1 MEEVTF
7 VLKKLIIVIFLLG
20 LLMAGVAG
28 WSFFQVKSA
37 LDKPVLIEQQ
47 TFITVKSGTSFRG
60 LLTQLSNK
68 KMVTLSPW
76 LRWVGYLEPA
86 LTNIK
91 AGTYAIEPQATLHSV
106 LTMITDG
113 KEYQYAITLVDGER
127 FSEWRQ
133 LLQAD
138 PHLIHTTDNMTQAQ
152 ISTAVGIENDK
163 IEGYFLPN
171 TYHFTAGT
179 SDISILKRAHVAM
192 MKELDLAWQ
201 QRAKDTPL
209 KTPYQALI
217 MASIIEKETAV
228 ARERGL
234 VASVFMNRLRANMP
248 LQTDPTVI
256 YGMGDKYDGNITK
269 KDLRTPTAYNTYTM
283 RGLPPTPIAMPNK
296 ASIMAAVDPDDSDY
310 YYFVADGKGGH
321 KFSTTLVE
329 HNRAVRAYLKILRTQ
344 K

>member
-1 MEEVTF
+1 MEEVIF
-7 VLKKLIIVIFLLG
+7 VLKKLIFVLL
-20 LLMAGVAG
+20 LLIASAAG
-28 WSFFQVKSA
+28 WGYFQVKST

-47 TFITVKSGTSFRG
+47 TFITVKTGTSFRR
-60 LLTQLSNK
+60 LLTQLSDDK
-68 KMVTLSPW
+68 IMALSPW
-76 LRWVGYLEPA
+76 LRWVGYLEPT
-86 LTNIK
+86 LTDIK
-91 AGTYAIEPQATLHSV
+91 AGTYAIKAQATLQSV
-106 LTMITDG
+106 LTMITEG

-127 FSEWRQ
+127 FSEWRE

-138 PHLIHTTDNMTQAQ
+138 PHLKHTSDDMTQTQ
-152 ISTAVGIENDK
+152 ISTAIGIDNDK
-163 IEGYFLPN
+163 VEGYFLPN

-201 QRAKDTPL
+201 QRAKDSPL

-228 ARERGL
+228 ASERGL

-256 YGMGDKYDGNITK
+256 YGMGDKYHGNITK

-283 RGLPPTPIAMPNK
+283 RGLPPTPIAMPSK
-296 ASIMAAVDPDDSDY
+296 AAIMAAVDPDNSDF

-329 HNRAVRAYLKILRTQ
+329 HNRAVRAYLKILRKQ

>member
-1 MEEVTF
+1 MEEVIF
-7 VLKKLIIVIFLLG
+7 VLKKLIFVLL
-20 LLMAGVAG
+20 LLIASAAG
-28 WSFFQVKSA
+28 WGYFQVKST

-47 TFITVKSGTSFRG
+47 TFITVKTGTSFRR
-60 LLTQLSNK
+60 LLTQLSDDK
-68 KMVTLSPW
+68 IMALSPW
-76 LRWVGYLEPA
+76 LRWVGYLEPT
-86 LTNIK
+86 LTDIK
-91 AGTYAIEPQATLHSV
+91 AGTYAIKPQATLQSV
-106 LTMITDG
+106 LTMITEG

-127 FSEWRQ
+127 FSEWRE

-138 PHLIHTTDNMTQAQ
+138 PHLKHTSDGMTQTQ
-152 ISTAVGIENDK
+152 ISTAIGIDNDK
-163 IEGYFLPN
+163 VEGYFLPN
-171 TYHFTAGT
+171 TYHFTADT

-201 QRAKDTPL
+201 QRAKDSPL

-228 ARERGL
+228 ASERGL

-256 YGMGDKYDGNITK
+256 YGMGDKYHGNITK

-283 RGLPPTPIAMPNK
+283 RGLPPTPIAMPSK
-296 ASIMAAVDPDDSDY
+296 AAIMAAVDPDNSDF

-329 HNRAVRAYLKILRTQ
+329 HNRAVRAYLKILRKQ

>member
-7 VLKKLIIVIFLLG
+7 VLKKLIFVLL
-20 LLMAGVAG
+20 LLIASAAG
-28 WSFFQVKSA
+28 WGFFQVKST

-47 TFITVKSGTSFRG
+47 TFITVKTGTSFRR
-60 LLTQLSNK
+60 LLTQLSDDK
-68 KMVTLSPW
+68 IMALSPW
-76 LRWVGYLEPA
+76 LRWVGYLEPT
-86 LTNIK
+86 LTDIK
-91 AGTYAIEPQATLHSV
+91 AGTYAIKPQATLQSV
-106 LTMITDG
+106 LTMITEG

-127 FSEWRQ
+127 FSEWRE

-138 PHLIHTTDNMTQAQ
+138 PHLKHTSDGMTQTQ
-152 ISTAVGIENDK
+152 ISTAIGIDNDK
-163 IEGYFLPN
+163 VEGYFLPN

-201 QRAKDTPL
+201 QRAKDSPL

-228 ARERGL
+228 ASERGL

-256 YGMGDKYDGNITK
+256 YGMGDKYHGNITK

-283 RGLPPTPIAMPNK
+283 RGLPPTPIAMPSK
-296 ASIMAAVDPDDSDY
+296 AAIMAAVDPDNSDF

-329 HNRAVRAYLKILRTQ
+329 HNRAVRAYLKILRKQ

>member
-7 VLKKLIIVIFLLG
+7 VLKKLIFVLL
-20 LLMAGVAG
+20 LLIASAAG
-28 WSFFQVKSA
+28 WGFFQVKST

-47 TFITVKSGTSFRG
+47 TFITVKTGTSFRR
-60 LLTQLSNK
+60 LLTQLSDDK
-68 KMVTLSPW
+68 IMALSPW
-76 LRWVGYLEPA
+76 LRWVGYLEPT
-86 LTNIK
+86 LTDIK
-91 AGTYAIEPQATLHSV
+91 AGTYVIKPQATLQSV
-106 LTMITDG
+106 LTMITEG

-127 FSEWRQ
+127 FSEWRE

-138 PHLIHTTDNMTQAQ
+138 PHLKHTSDGMTQTQ
-152 ISTAVGIENDK
+152 ISTAIGIDNDK
-163 IEGYFLPN
+163 VEGYFLPN

-201 QRAKDTPL
+201 QRAKDSPL

-228 ARERGL
+228 ASERGL

-256 YGMGDKYDGNITK
+256 YGMGDKYHGNITK

-283 RGLPPTPIAMPNK
+283 RGLPPTPIAMPSK
-296 ASIMAAVDPDDSDY
+296 AAIMAAVDPDNSDF

-329 HNRAVRAYLKILRTQ
+329 HNRAVRAYLKILRKQ

>member
-7 VLKKLIIVIFLLG
+7 VLKKLIIVIFILL
-20 LLMAGVAG
+20 LLVASAAG
-28 WSFFQVKSA
+28 WGYFQVKST

-47 TFITVKSGTSFRG
+47 TFITVKTGTSFRG
-60 LLTQLSNK
+60 LLTQLSHQQII
-68 KMVTLSPW
+68 TLSPW
-76 LRWVGYLEPA
+76 LRWVGYLEPT

-91 AGTYAIEPQATLHSV
+91 AGTYALEPQETLYSV
-106 LTMITDG
+106 LAMITEG
-113 KEYQYAITLVDGER
+113 KEYQYSITLVDGER
-127 FSEWRQ
+127 FSEWRE

-138 PHLIHTTDNMTQAQ
+138 PHLAHTTDDMTQAQ
-152 ISTAVGIENDK
+152 ISAAVGIDNDK

-179 SDISILKRAHVAM
+179 SDISILKRAHTAM

-201 QRAKDTPL
+201 QRAKDLPL
-209 KTPYQALI
+209 KTPYQVLI

-228 ARERGL
+228 ASERGL
-234 VASVFMNRLRANMP
+234 VASVFMNRLRKNMP

-296 ASIMAAVDPDDSDY
+296 ASIMAAVDPDNSDY

-321 KFSTTLVE
+321 TFSTTLVE

>member
-7 VLKKLIIVIFLLG
+7 VLKKLITVIFILL
-20 LLMAGVAG
+20 LLIASAAG
-28 WSFFQVKSA
+28 WGYFQVKST
-37 LDKPVLIEQQ
+37 LDKPVLTEQQ
-47 TFITVKSGTSFRG
+47 TFITVKTGTSFRG
-60 LLTQLSNK
+60 LLTQLSNDK
-68 KMVTLSPW
+68 LITISPW

-86 LTNIK
+86 LTDIK
-91 AGTYAIEPQATLHSV
+91 AGTYAIKPQASLYSV
-106 LTMITDG
+106 LTMITEG

-127 FSEWRQ
+127 FSEWRE

-138 PHLIHTTDNMTQAQ
+138 PHLSHTTDDMTQAQ
-152 ISTAVGIENDK
+152 ISAAVGIDNDK

-179 SDISILKRAHVAM
+179 SDISILKRAHNAM

-201 QRAKDTPL
+201 QRASDLPL

-228 ARERGL
+228 ASERGL

-256 YGMGDKYDGNITK
+256 YGMGDKYHGNITK

-283 RGLPPTPIAMPNK
+283 RGLPPTPIAMPSK
-296 ASIMAAVDPDDSDY
+296 ASIMAAVDPENSDF

>member
-1 MEEVTF
+1 M
-7 VLKKLIIVIFLLG
+7 LKKLITVIFILL
-20 LLMAGVAG
+20 LLIASAAG
-28 WSFFQVKSA
+28 WGYFQVKST
-37 LDKPVLIEQQ
+37 LDKPVLTEQQ
-47 TFITVKSGTSFRG
+47 TFITVKTGTSFRG
-60 LLTQLSNK
+60 LLTQLSNDK
-68 KMVTLSPW
+68 LITISPW

-86 LTNIK
+86 LTDIK
-91 AGTYAIEPQATLHSV
+91 AGTYAIKPQASLYSV
-106 LTMITDG
+106 LTMITEG

-127 FSEWRQ
+127 FSEWRE

-138 PHLIHTTDNMTQAQ
+138 PHLAHTTDDMTQAQ
-152 ISTAVGIENDK
+152 ISAAVGIDNDK

-179 SDISILKRAHVAM
+179 SDISILKRAHNAM

-201 QRAKDTPL
+201 QRASDLPL

-228 ARERGL
+228 ASERGL

-256 YGMGDKYDGNITK
+256 YGMGDKYHGNITK

-283 RGLPPTPIAMPNK
+283 RGLPPTPIAMPSK
-296 ASIMAAVDPDDSDY
+296 ASIMAAVDPENSDF

>member
-7 VLKKLIIVIFLLG
+7 VLKKLIFVLL
-20 LLMAGVAG
+20 LLIASAAG
-28 WSFFQVKSA
+28 WGFFQVKST

-47 TFITVKSGTSFRG
+47 TFITVKTGTSFRR
-60 LLTQLSNK
+60 LLTQLSDDK
-68 KMVTLSPW
+68 IMALSPW
-76 LRWVGYLEPA
+76 LRWVGYLKPT
-86 LTNIK
+86 LTDIK
-91 AGTYAIEPQATLHSV
+91 AGTYVIKPQATLQSV
-106 LTMITDG
+106 LTMITEG

-127 FSEWRQ
+127 FSEWRE

-138 PHLIHTTDNMTQAQ
+138 PHLKHTSDGMTQTQ
-152 ISTAVGIENDK
+152 ISTAIGIDNDK
-163 IEGYFLPN
+163 VEGYFLPN

-179 SDISILKRAHVAM
+179 SDISILKRAHIAM

-201 QRAKDTPL
+201 QRAKDSPL

-228 ARERGL
+228 ASERGL

-256 YGMGDKYDGNITK
+256 YGMGDKYHGNITK

-283 RGLPPTPIAMPNK
+283 RGLPPTPIAMPSK
-296 ASIMAAVDPDDSDY
+296 ASIMAAVDPDNSDF

-329 HNRAVRAYLKILRTQ
+329 HNRAVRAYLKILRKQ

>member
-7 VLKKLIIVIFLLG
+7 VLKKLIFVLL
-20 LLMAGVAG
+20 LLIASAAG
-28 WSFFQVKSA
+28 WGFFQVKST

-47 TFITVKSGTSFRG
+47 TFITVKTGTSFRR
-60 LLTQLSNK
+60 LLTQLSDDK
-68 KMVTLSPW
+68 IMALSPW
-76 LRWVGYLEPA
+76 LRWVGYLEPT
-86 LTNIK
+86 LTDIK
-91 AGTYAIEPQATLHSV
+91 AGTYAIKPQATLQSV
-106 LTMITDG
+106 LTMITEG

-127 FSEWRQ
+127 FSEWRE

-138 PHLIHTTDNMTQAQ
+138 PHLKHTSDGMTQTQ
-152 ISTAVGIENDK
+152 ISTAIGIDNDK
-163 IEGYFLPN
+163 VEGYFLPN

-201 QRAKDTPL
+201 QRAKDSPL

-228 ARERGL
+228 ASERGL

-256 YGMGDKYDGNITK
+256 YGMGDKYHGNITK

-283 RGLPPTPIAMPNK
+283 RGLPPTPIAMPSK
-296 ASIMAAVDPDDSDY
+296 ASIMAAVDPDNSDF

-329 HNRAVRAYLKILRTQ
+329 HNRAVRAYLKILRKQ

>member
-1 MEEVTF
+1 M
-7 VLKKLIIVIFLLG
+7 LKKLIIVVFILLLLIASATGWGFL
-20 LLMAGVAG
+20 
-28 WSFFQVKSA
+28 QVKST
-37 LDKPVLIEQQ
+37 LDKPVLTEQQ
-47 TFITVKSGTSFRG
+47 TFITVKAGTSFHR
-60 LLTQLSNK
+60 LLTQLSGDK
-68 KMVTLSPW
+68 IITLSPW
-76 LRWVGYLEPA
+76 LRWVRYLEPA
-86 LTNIK
+86 LTDIK
-91 AGTYAIEPQATLHSV
+91 AGTYAIKPQASLHSV
-106 LTMITDG
+106 LTMITEG
-113 KEYQYAITLVDGER
+113 KEHQYSITLVDGER
-127 FSEWRQ
+127 FSEWRE

-138 PHLIHTTDNMTQAQ
+138 PHLVHSIDDMTQAQ

-179 SDISILKRAHVAM
+179 SDISILKRAHNAM
-192 MKELDLAWQ
+192 VKELDLAWQ
-201 QRAKDTPL
+201 QRAPDLPL

-228 ARERGL
+228 ASERGL

-256 YGMGDKYDGNITK
+256 YGMGDNYHGNITK

-283 RGLPPTPIAMPNK
+283 HGLPPTPISMPSK
-296 ASIMAAVDPDDSDY
+296 AAIMAAVDPDNSDF
-310 YYFVADGKGGH
+310 YYFVANGKGGH

-329 HNRAVRAYLKILRTQ
+329 HNRAVRAYLKLLRTQ

>member
-1 MEEVTF
+1 M
-7 VLKKLIIVIFLLG
+7 LKKLIIVIFLLG

>member
-1 MEEVTF
+1 M
-7 VLKKLIIVIFLLG
+7 LKKLIIVMFMLG
-20 LLMAGVAG
+20 LLTASAAG
-28 WSFFQVKSA
+28 WCFFQVKST

-60 LLTQLSNK
+60 LLAQLSNK
-68 KMVTLSPW
+68 KIITLSPW
-76 LRWVGYLEPA
+76 LRWVGYLEPT
-86 LTNIK
+86 LTDIK
-91 AGTYAIEPQATLHSV
+91 AGTYAIKPQETLHSV
-106 LTMITDG
+106 LEMITEG

-133 LLQAD
+133 LLQTN
-138 PHLIHTTDNMTQAQ
+138 PNLTHTTDDMTQQQ
-152 ISTAVGIENDK
+152 IGTAVGIDNDK

-179 SDISILKRAHVAM
+179 SDISILKRAHTAM
-192 MKELDLAWQ
+192 MKELDIAWQ
-201 QRAKDTPL
+201 QREKDLPL
-209 KTPYQALI
+209 KTPYQVLI

-228 ARERGL
+228 ASERGL

-283 RGLPPTPIAMPNK
+283 RGLPPTPIAMPSK

>member
-7 VLKKLIIVIFLLG
+7 VLKKLIFVLL
-20 LLMAGVAG
+20 LLIASAAG
-28 WSFFQVKSA
+28 WGYFQVKST

-47 TFITVKSGTSFRG
+47 TFITVKTGTSFRR
-60 LLTQLSNK
+60 LLTQLSDDK
-68 KMVTLSPW
+68 IMALSPW
-76 LRWVGYLEPA
+76 LRWVGYLEPT
-86 LTNIK
+86 LTDIK
-91 AGTYAIEPQATLHSV
+91 AGTYAIKPQATLQSV
-106 LTMITDG
+106 LTMITEG

-127 FSEWRQ
+127 FSEWRE

-138 PHLIHTTDNMTQAQ
+138 PHLKHTSDGMTQTQ
-152 ISTAVGIENDK
+152 ISTAIGIDNDK
-163 IEGYFLPN
+163 VEGYFLPN

-201 QRAKDTPL
+201 QRAKDSPL

-228 ARERGL
+228 ASERGL

-256 YGMGDKYDGNITK
+256 YGMGDKYHGNITK

-283 RGLPPTPIAMPNK
+283 RGLPPTPIAMPSK
-296 ASIMAAVDPDDSDY
+296 AAIMAAVDPDNSDF

-329 HNRAVRAYLKILRTQ
+329 HNRAVRAYLKILRKQ

>member
-7 VLKKLIIVIFLLG
+7 VLKKLIFVLL
-20 LLMAGVAG
+20 LLIASAAG
-28 WSFFQVKSA
+28 WGFFQVKST

-47 TFITVKSGTSFRG
+47 TFITVKTGTSFRR
-60 LLTQLSNK
+60 LLTQLSDDK
-68 KMVTLSPW
+68 IMALSPW
-76 LRWVGYLEPA
+76 LRWVGYLEPT
-86 LTNIK
+86 LTDIK
-91 AGTYAIEPQATLHSV
+91 AGTYAIKPQATLQSV
-106 LTMITDG
+106 LTMITEG

-127 FSEWRQ
+127 FSEWRE

-138 PHLIHTTDNMTQAQ
+138 PHLKHTSDGMTQTQ
-152 ISTAVGIENDK
+152 ISTAIGIDNDK
-163 IEGYFLPN
+163 VEGYFLPN

-179 SDISILKRAHVAM
+179 SDISILKRAHIAM

-201 QRAKDTPL
+201 QRAKDSPL

-228 ARERGL
+228 ASERGL

-256 YGMGDKYDGNITK
+256 YGMGDKYHGNITK

-283 RGLPPTPIAMPNK
+283 RGLPPTPIAMPSK
-296 ASIMAAVDPDDSDY
+296 AAIMAAVDPDNSDF

-329 HNRAVRAYLKILRTQ
+329 HNRAVRAYLKILRKQ

>member
-1 MEEVTF
+1 MEEVIF
-7 VLKKLIIVIFLLG
+7 VLKKLIFVLL
-20 LLMAGVAG
+20 LLIASAAG
-28 WSFFQVKSA
+28 WGFFQVKST

-47 TFITVKSGTSFRG
+47 TFITVKTGTSFRR
-60 LLTQLSNK
+60 LLTQLSDDK
-68 KMVTLSPW
+68 IMALSPW
-76 LRWVGYLEPA
+76 LRWVGYLEPT
-86 LTNIK
+86 LTDIK
-91 AGTYAIEPQATLHSV
+91 AGTYVIKPQATLQSV
-106 LTMITDG
+106 LTMITEG

-127 FSEWRQ
+127 FSEWRE

-138 PHLIHTTDNMTQAQ
+138 PHLKHTSDGMTQTQ
-152 ISTAVGIENDK
+152 ISTAIGIDNDK
-163 IEGYFLPN
+163 VEGYFLPN

-179 SDISILKRAHVAM
+179 SDISILKRAHIAM

-201 QRAKDTPL
+201 QRAKDSPL

-228 ARERGL
+228 ASERGL

-256 YGMGDKYDGNITK
+256 YGMGDKYHGNITK

-283 RGLPPTPIAMPNK
+283 RGLPPTPIAMPSK
-296 ASIMAAVDPDDSDY
+296 ASIMAAVDPDNSDF

-329 HNRAVRAYLKILRTQ
+329 HNRAVRAYLKILRKQ

>member
-37 LDKPVLIEQQ
+37 LDKPILIEQQ

-60 LLTQLSNK
+60 LLTQLSNEK
-68 KMVTLSPW
+68 IVTLSPW

>member
-1 MEEVTF
+1 M
-7 VLKKLIIVIFLLG
+7 LKKLIFVLL
-20 LLMAGVAG
+20 LLIASAAG
-28 WSFFQVKSA
+28 WGFFQVKST

-47 TFITVKSGTSFRG
+47 TFITVKTGTSFRR
-60 LLTQLSNK
+60 LLTQLSDDK
-68 KMVTLSPW
+68 IMALSPW
-76 LRWVGYLEPA
+76 LRWVGYLEPT
-86 LTNIK
+86 LTDIK
-91 AGTYAIEPQATLHSV
+91 AGTYVIKPQATLQSV
-106 LTMITDG
+106 LTMITEG

-127 FSEWRQ
+127 FSEWRE

-138 PHLIHTTDNMTQAQ
+138 PHLKHTSDGMTQTQ
-152 ISTAVGIENDK
+152 ISTAIGIDNDK
-163 IEGYFLPN
+163 VEGYFLPN

-201 QRAKDTPL
+201 QRAKDSPL

-228 ARERGL
+228 ASERGL

-256 YGMGDKYDGNITK
+256 YGMGDKYHGNITK

-283 RGLPPTPIAMPNK
+283 RGLPPTPIAMPSK
-296 ASIMAAVDPDDSDY
+296 AAIMAAVDPDNSDF

-329 HNRAVRAYLKILRTQ
+329 HNRAVRAYLKILRKQ

>member
-1 MEEVTF
+1 MEEVIF
-7 VLKKLIIVIFLLG
+7 VLKKLIFVLL
-20 LLMAGVAG
+20 LLIASAAG
-28 WSFFQVKSA
+28 WGYFQVKST

-47 TFITVKSGTSFRG
+47 TFITVKTGTSFRR
-60 LLTQLSNK
+60 LLTQLSDDK
-68 KMVTLSPW
+68 IMALSPW
-76 LRWVGYLEPA
+76 LRWVGYLEPT
-86 LTNIK
+86 LTDIK
-91 AGTYAIEPQATLHSV
+91 AGTYAIKPQATLQSV
-106 LTMITDG
+106 LTMITEG

-127 FSEWRQ
+127 FSEWRE

-138 PHLIHTTDNMTQAQ
+138 PHLKHTSDGMTQTQ
-152 ISTAVGIENDK
+152 ISTAIGIDNDK
-163 IEGYFLPN
+163 VEGYFLPN

-179 SDISILKRAHVAM
+179 SDISILKRAHIAM

-201 QRAKDTPL
+201 QRAKDSPL

-228 ARERGL
+228 ASERGL

-256 YGMGDKYDGNITK
+256 YGMGDKYHGNITK

-283 RGLPPTPIAMPNK
+283 RGLPPTPIAMPSK
-296 ASIMAAVDPDDSDY
+296 AAIMAAVDPDNSDF

-329 HNRAVRAYLKILRTQ
+329 HNRAVRAYLKILRKQ

>member
-7 VLKKLIIVIFLLG
+7 VLKKLIFVLL
-20 LLMAGVAG
+20 LLIASAAG
-28 WSFFQVKSA
+28 WGYFQVKST

-47 TFITVKSGTSFRG
+47 TFITVKTGTSFRR
-60 LLTQLSNK
+60 LLTQLSDDK
-68 KMVTLSPW
+68 IMALSPW
-76 LRWVGYLEPA
+76 LRWVGYLKPT
-86 LTNIK
+86 LTDIK
-91 AGTYAIEPQATLHSV
+91 AGTYVIKPQATLQSV
-106 LTMITDG
+106 LTMITEG

-127 FSEWRQ
+127 FSEWRE

-138 PHLIHTTDNMTQAQ
+138 PHLKHTSDGMTQTQ
-152 ISTAVGIENDK
+152 ISTAIGIDNDK
-163 IEGYFLPN
+163 VEGYFLPN

-179 SDISILKRAHVAM
+179 SDISILKRAHIAM

-201 QRAKDTPL
+201 QRAKDSPL

-228 ARERGL
+228 ASERGL

-256 YGMGDKYDGNITK
+256 YGMGDKYHGNITK

-283 RGLPPTPIAMPNK
+283 RGLPPTPIAMPSK
-296 ASIMAAVDPDDSDY
+296 ASIMAAVDPDNSDF

-329 HNRAVRAYLKILRTQ
+329 HNRAVRAYLKILRKQ

>member
-1 MEEVTF
+1 M
-7 VLKKLIIVIFLLG
+7 LKKLITVIFILL
-20 LLMAGVAG
+20 LLIASAAG
-28 WSFFQVKSA
+28 WGYFQVKST
-37 LDKPVLIEQQ
+37 LDKPVLTEQQ
-47 TFITVKSGTSFRG
+47 TFITVKTGTSFRG
-60 LLTQLSNK
+60 LLTQLSNDK
-68 KMVTLSPW
+68 LITISPW

-86 LTNIK
+86 LTDIK
-91 AGTYAIEPQATLHSV
+91 AGTYAIKPQASLYSV
-106 LTMITDG
+106 LTMITEG

-127 FSEWRQ
+127 FSEWRE

-138 PHLIHTTDNMTQAQ
+138 PHLSHTTDDMTQAQ
-152 ISTAVGIENDK
+152 ISAAVGIDNDK

-179 SDISILKRAHVAM
+179 SDISILKRAHNAM

-201 QRAKDTPL
+201 QRASDLPL

-228 ARERGL
+228 ASERGL

-256 YGMGDKYDGNITK
+256 YGMGDKYHGNITK

-283 RGLPPTPIAMPNK
+283 RGLPPTPIAMPSK
-296 ASIMAAVDPDDSDY
+296 ASIMAAVDPENSDF

>member
-1 MEEVTF
+1 MEEVIF
-7 VLKKLIIVIFLLG
+7 VLKKLIFVLL
-20 LLMAGVAG
+20 LLIASAAG
-28 WSFFQVKSA
+28 WGYFQVKST

-47 TFITVKSGTSFRG
+47 TFITVKTGTSFRR
-60 LLTQLSNK
+60 LLTQLSDNK
-68 KMVTLSPW
+68 IMALSPW
-76 LRWVGYLEPA
+76 LRWVGYLEPT
-86 LTNIK
+86 LTDIK
-91 AGTYAIEPQATLHSV
+91 AGTYAIKPQATLQSV
-106 LTMITDG
+106 LTMITEG

-127 FSEWRQ
+127 FSEWRE

-138 PHLIHTTDNMTQAQ
+138 PHLKHTSDGMTQTQ
-152 ISTAVGIENDK
+152 ISTAIGIDNDK
-163 IEGYFLPN
+163 VEGYFLPN

-201 QRAKDTPL
+201 QRAKDSPL

-228 ARERGL
+228 ASERGL

-256 YGMGDKYDGNITK
+256 YGMGDKYHGNITK

-283 RGLPPTPIAMPNK
+283 RGLPPTPIAMPSK
-296 ASIMAAVDPDDSDY
+296 AAIMAAVDPDNSDF

-329 HNRAVRAYLKILRTQ
+329 HNRAVRAYLKILRKQ

>member
-7 VLKKLIIVIFLLG
+7 VLKKLIIVMFMLG
-20 LLMAGVAG
+20 LLTASAAG
-28 WSFFQVKSA
+28 WGFFQVKST

-47 TFITVKSGTSFRG
+47 TFITVKSGTSFCG
-60 LLTQLSNK
+60 LLAQLSNK
-68 KMVTLSPW
+68 KIITLSPW
-76 LRWVGYLEPA
+76 LRWVGYLEPT
-86 LTNIK
+86 LTDIK
-91 AGTYAIEPQATLHSV
+91 AGTYAIKPQETLHSV
-106 LTMITDG
+106 LEMITEG

-133 LLQAD
+133 LLQTN
-138 PHLIHTTDNMTQAQ
+138 PNLTHTTDDMTQQQ
-152 ISTAVGIENDK
+152 IGTAVGIDNDK

-179 SDISILKRAHVAM
+179 SDISILKRAHTAM
-192 MKELDLAWQ
+192 MKELDIAWQ
-201 QRAKDTPL
+201 QREKDLPL
-209 KTPYQALI
+209 KTPYQVLI

-228 ARERGL
+228 ASERGL

-283 RGLPPTPIAMPNK
+283 RGLPPTPIAMPSK
-296 ASIMAAVDPDDSDY
+296 ASIMAAVDPDNSDY

>member
-1 MEEVTF
+1 MIF
-7 VLKKLIIVIFLLG
+7 VLLLLI
-20 LLMAGVAG
+20 ASAAG
-28 WSFFQVKSA
+28 WGYFQVKST

-47 TFITVKSGTSFRG
+47 TFITVKTGTSFRR
-60 LLTQLSNK
+60 LLTQLSDNK
-68 KMVTLSPW
+68 IMALSPW
-76 LRWVGYLEPA
+76 LRWVGYLEPT
-86 LTNIK
+86 LTDIK
-91 AGTYAIEPQATLHSV
+91 AGTYAIKPQATLQSV
-106 LTMITDG
+106 LTMITEG

-127 FSEWRQ
+127 FSEWRE

-138 PHLIHTTDNMTQAQ
+138 PHLKHTSDGMTQTQ
-152 ISTAVGIENDK
+152 ISTAIGIDNDK
-163 IEGYFLPN
+163 VEGYFLPN

-201 QRAKDTPL
+201 QRAKDSPL

-228 ARERGL
+228 ASERGL

-256 YGMGDKYDGNITK
+256 YGMGDKYHGNITK

-283 RGLPPTPIAMPNK
+283 RGLPPTPIAMPSK
-296 ASIMAAVDPDDSDY
+296 AAIMAAVDPDNSDF

-329 HNRAVRAYLKILRTQ
+329 HNRAVRAYLKILRKQ

>member
-1 MEEVTF
+1 M
-7 VLKKLIIVIFLLG
+7 LKKLIFVLL
-20 LLMAGVAG
+20 LLIASAAG
-28 WSFFQVKSA
+28 WGYFQVKST

-47 TFITVKSGTSFRG
+47 TFITVKTGTSFRR
-60 LLTQLSNK
+60 LLTQLSDNK
-68 KMVTLSPW
+68 IMALSPW
-76 LRWVGYLEPA
+76 LRWVGYLEPT
-86 LTNIK
+86 LTDIK
-91 AGTYAIEPQATLHSV
+91 AGTYAIKPQATLQSV
-106 LTMITDG
+106 LTMITEG

-127 FSEWRQ
+127 FSEWRE

-138 PHLIHTTDNMTQAQ
+138 PHLKHTSDGMTQTQ
-152 ISTAVGIENDK
+152 ISTAIGIDNDK
-163 IEGYFLPN
+163 VEGYFLPN

-201 QRAKDTPL
+201 QRAKDSPL

-228 ARERGL
+228 ASERGL

-256 YGMGDKYDGNITK
+256 YGMGDKYHGNITK

-283 RGLPPTPIAMPNK
+283 RGLPPTPIAMPSK
-296 ASIMAAVDPDDSDY
+296 AAIMAAVDPDNSDF

-329 HNRAVRAYLKILRTQ
+329 HNRAVRAYLKILRKQ

>member
-1 MEEVTF
+1 MEEVIF
-7 VLKKLIIVIFLLG
+7 VLKKLIFVLL
-20 LLMAGVAG
+20 LLIASAAG
-28 WSFFQVKSA
+28 WGYFQVKST

-47 TFITVKSGTSFRG
+47 TFITVKTGTSFRR
-60 LLTQLSNK
+60 LLTQLSDDK
-68 KMVTLSPW
+68 IMALSPW
-76 LRWVGYLEPA
+76 LRWVGYLEPT
-86 LTNIK
+86 LTDIK
-91 AGTYAIEPQATLHSV
+91 AGTYAIKPQATLQSV
-106 LTMITDG
+106 LTMITEG

-127 FSEWRQ
+127 FSEWRE

-138 PHLIHTTDNMTQAQ
+138 PHLKHTSDGMTQTQ
-152 ISTAVGIENDK
+152 ISTAIGIDNDK
-163 IEGYFLPN
+163 VEGYFLPN

-201 QRAKDTPL
+201 QRAKDSPL

-228 ARERGL
+228 ASERGL

-256 YGMGDKYDGNITK
+256 YGMGDKYHGNITK

-283 RGLPPTPIAMPNK
+283 RGLPPTPIAMPSK
-296 ASIMAAVDPDDSDY
+296 AAIMAAVDPDNSDF

-329 HNRAVRAYLKILRTQ
+329 HNRAVRAYLKILRKQ

>member
-1 MEEVTF
+1 M
-7 VLKKLIIVIFLLG
+7 LKKLIIVIFILL
-20 LLMAGVAG
+20 LLIASAAG
-28 WSFFQVKSA
+28 WGYFQVKST
-37 LDKPVLIEQQ
+37 LDKPVLTEQQ
-47 TFITVKSGTSFRG
+47 TFITVKAGTSFRG
-60 LLTQLSNK
+60 LLTQLSNDK
-68 KMVTLSPW
+68 LITISPW
-76 LRWVGYLEPA
+76 LRWVGYLEPV
-86 LTNIK
+86 LTDIK
-91 AGTYAIEPQATLHSV
+91 AGTYAIKPQVSLYSV
-106 LTMITDG
+106 LTMITEG

-127 FSEWRQ
+127 FSEWRE

-138 PHLIHTTDNMTQAQ
+138 PHLSHTTDDMTQAQ
-152 ISTAVGIENDK
+152 ISTAVGIDNDK

-179 SDISILKRAHVAM
+179 SDISILKRAHNAM

-201 QRAKDTPL
+201 QRASDLPL

-228 ARERGL
+228 ASERGL

-256 YGMGDKYDGNITK
+256 YGMGDKYHGNITK

-283 RGLPPTPIAMPNK
+283 RGLPPTPIAMPSK
-296 ASIMAAVDPDDSDY
+296 ASIMAAVDPDNSDF

>member
-1 MEEVTF
+1 MEEVIF
-7 VLKKLIIVIFLLG
+7 VLKKLIFVLL
-20 LLMAGVAG
+20 LLIASAAG
-28 WSFFQVKSA
+28 WGYFQVKST

-47 TFITVKSGTSFRG
+47 TFITVKTGTSFRR
-60 LLTQLSNK
+60 LLTQLSDDK
-68 KMVTLSPW
+68 IMALSPW
-76 LRWVGYLEPA
+76 LRWVGYLEPT
-86 LTNIK
+86 LTDIK
-91 AGTYAIEPQATLHSV
+91 AGTYAIKPQATLQSV
-106 LTMITDG
+106 LTMITEG

-127 FSEWRQ
+127 FSEWRE

-138 PHLIHTTDNMTQAQ
+138 PHLKHTSDGMTQTQ
-152 ISTAVGIENDK
+152 ISTAIGIDNDK
-163 IEGYFLPN
+163 VEGYFLPN

-201 QRAKDTPL
+201 QRAKDSPL

-228 ARERGL
+228 ASERGL

-256 YGMGDKYDGNITK
+256 YGMGDKYHGNITK

-283 RGLPPTPIAMPNK
+283 RGLPPTPIAMPSK
-296 ASIMAAVDPDDSDY
+296 ASIMAAVDPDNSDF

-329 HNRAVRAYLKILRTQ
+329 HNRAVRAYLKILRKQ

>member
-7 VLKKLIIVIFLLG
+7 VLKKLIFVLL
-20 LLMAGVAG
+20 LLIASAAG
-28 WSFFQVKSA
+28 WGFFQVKST

-47 TFITVKSGTSFRG
+47 TFITVKTGTSFRR
-60 LLTQLSNK
+60 LLTQLSDDK
-68 KMVTLSPW
+68 IMALSPW
-76 LRWVGYLEPA
+76 LRWVGYLEPT
-86 LTNIK
+86 LTDIK
-91 AGTYAIEPQATLHSV
+91 AGTYVIKPQATLQSV
-106 LTMITDG
+106 LTMITEG

-127 FSEWRQ
+127 FSEWRE

-138 PHLIHTTDNMTQAQ
+138 PHLKHTSDGMTQTQ
-152 ISTAVGIENDK
+152 ISTAIGIDNDK
-163 IEGYFLPN
+163 VEGYFLPN

-201 QRAKDTPL
+201 QRAKDSPL

-228 ARERGL
+228 ASERGL

-256 YGMGDKYDGNITK
+256 YGMGDKYHGNITK

-283 RGLPPTPIAMPNK
+283 RGLPPTPIAMPSK
-296 ASIMAAVDPDDSDY
+296 ASIMAAVDPDNKIGRASCRERV
-310 YYFVADGKGGH
+310 F
-321 KFSTTLVE
+321 
-329 HNRAVRAYLKILRTQ
+329 RAV
-344 K
+344 

>member
-1 MEEVTF
+1 MEEVIF
-7 VLKKLIIVIFLLG
+7 VLKKLIFVLL
-20 LLMAGVAG
+20 LLIASAAG
-28 WSFFQVKSA
+28 WGYFQVKST

-47 TFITVKSGTSFRG
+47 TFITVKTGTSFRR
-60 LLTQLSNK
+60 LLTQLSDDK
-68 KMVTLSPW
+68 IMALSPW
-76 LRWVGYLEPA
+76 LRWVGYLEPT
-86 LTNIK
+86 LTDIK
-91 AGTYAIEPQATLHSV
+91 AGTYAIKAQATLQSV
-106 LTMITDG
+106 LTMITEG

-127 FSEWRQ
+127 FSEWRE

-138 PHLIHTTDNMTQAQ
+138 PHLKHTSDGMTQTQ
-152 ISTAVGIENDK
+152 ISTAIGIDNDK
-163 IEGYFLPN
+163 VEGYFLPN

-201 QRAKDTPL
+201 QRAKDSPL

-228 ARERGL
+228 ASERGL

-256 YGMGDKYDGNITK
+256 YGMGDKYHGNITK

-283 RGLPPTPIAMPNK
+283 RGLPPTPIAMPSK
-296 ASIMAAVDPDDSDY
+296 AAIMAAVDPDNSDF

-329 HNRAVRAYLKILRTQ
+329 HNRAVRAYLKILRKQ

>member
-1 MEEVTF
+1 M
-7 VLKKLIIVIFLLG
+7 LKKLITVIFILL
-20 LLMAGVAG
+20 LLIASAAG
-28 WSFFQVKSA
+28 WGYFQVKST
-37 LDKPVLIEQQ
+37 LDKPVLTEQQ
-47 TFITVKSGTSFRG
+47 TFITVKTGTSFRG
-60 LLTQLSNK
+60 LLTQLSNDK
-68 KMVTLSPW
+68 LITISPW

-86 LTNIK
+86 LTDIK
-91 AGTYAIEPQATLHSV
+91 AGTYAIKPQASLYSV
-106 LTMITDG
+106 LTMITEG

-127 FSEWRQ
+127 FSEWRE

-138 PHLIHTTDNMTQAQ
+138 PHLAHTTDDMTQAQ
-152 ISTAVGIENDK
+152 ISAAVGIDNDK

-179 SDISILKRAHVAM
+179 SDISILKRAHSAM

-201 QRAKDTPL
+201 QRASDLPL

-228 ARERGL
+228 ASERGL

-256 YGMGDKYDGNITK
+256 YGMGDKYNGNITK

-283 RGLPPTPIAMPNK
+283 RGLPPTPIAMPSK
-296 ASIMAAVDPDDSDY
+296 ASIMAAVDPDNSDF

>member
-7 VLKKLIIVIFLLG
+7 VLKKLIFVLL
-20 LLMAGVAG
+20 LLIASAAG
-28 WSFFQVKSA
+28 WGFFQVKST

-47 TFITVKSGTSFRG
+47 TFITVKTGTSFRR
-60 LLTQLSNK
+60 LLTQLSDDK
-68 KMVTLSPW
+68 IMALLPW
-76 LRWVGYLEPA
+76 LRWVGYLEPT
-86 LTNIK
+86 LTDIK
-91 AGTYAIEPQATLHSV
+91 AGTYAIKPQATLQSV
-106 LTMITDG
+106 LTMITEG

-127 FSEWRQ
+127 FSEWRE

-138 PHLIHTTDNMTQAQ
+138 PHLKHTSDGMTQTQ
-152 ISTAVGIENDK
+152 ISTAIGIDNDK
-163 IEGYFLPN
+163 VEGYFLPN

-201 QRAKDTPL
+201 QRAKDSPL

-228 ARERGL
+228 ASERGL

-256 YGMGDKYDGNITK
+256 YGMGDKYHGNITK

-283 RGLPPTPIAMPNK
+283 RGLPPTPIAMPSK
-296 ASIMAAVDPDDSDY
+296 AAIMAAVDPDNSDF

-329 HNRAVRAYLKILRTQ
+329 HNRAVRAYLKILRKQ

>member
-7 VLKKLIIVIFLLG
+7 VLKKLIFVLL
-20 LLMAGVAG
+20 LLIASAAG
-28 WSFFQVKSA
+28 WGFFQVKST

-47 TFITVKSGTSFRG
+47 TFITVKTGTSFRR
-60 LLTQLSNK
+60 LLTQLSDDK
-68 KMVTLSPW
+68 IMALSPW
-76 LRWVGYLEPA
+76 LRWVGYLEPT
-86 LTNIK
+86 LTDIK
-91 AGTYAIEPQATLHSV
+91 AGTYAIKPQATLQSV
-106 LTMITDG
+106 LTMITEG

-127 FSEWRQ
+127 FSEWRE

-138 PHLIHTTDNMTQAQ
+138 PHLKHTSDGMTQTQ
-152 ISTAVGIENDK
+152 ISTAIGIDNDK
-163 IEGYFLPN
+163 VEGYFLPN

-179 SDISILKRAHVAM
+179 SDISILKRAHIAM

-201 QRAKDTPL
+201 QRAKDSPL

-228 ARERGL
+228 ASERGL

-256 YGMGDKYDGNITK
+256 YGMGDKYHGNITK

-283 RGLPPTPIAMPNK
+283 RGLPPTPIAMPSK
-296 ASIMAAVDPDDSDY
+296 ASIMAAVDPDNSDF

-329 HNRAVRAYLKILRTQ
+329 HNRAVRAYLKILRKQ

>member
-1 MEEVTF
+1 MEEVIF
-7 VLKKLIIVIFLLG
+7 VLKKLIFVLL
-20 LLMAGVAG
+20 LLIASAAG
-28 WSFFQVKSA
+28 WGYFQVKST

-47 TFITVKSGTSFRG
+47 TFIIVKAGTSFRR
-60 LLTQLSNK
+60 LLTQLSDDK
-68 KMVTLSPW
+68 IMALSPW
-76 LRWVGYLEPA
+76 LRWVGYLEPT
-86 LTNIK
+86 LTDIK
-91 AGTYAIEPQATLHSV
+91 AGTYAIKPQATLQSV
-106 LTMITDG
+106 LTMITEG

-127 FSEWRQ
+127 FSEWRE

-138 PHLIHTTDNMTQAQ
+138 PHLKHTSDDMTQTQ
-152 ISTAVGIENDK
+152 ISTAIGIDNDK
-163 IEGYFLPN
+163 VEGYFLPN

-201 QRAKDTPL
+201 QRAKDSPL

-228 ARERGL
+228 ASERGL

-256 YGMGDKYDGNITK
+256 YGMGDKYHGNITK

-283 RGLPPTPIAMPNK
+283 RGLPPTPIAMPSK
-296 ASIMAAVDPDDSDY
+296 AAIMAAVDPDNSDF

-329 HNRAVRAYLKILRTQ
+329 HNRAVRAYLKILRKQ

>member
-7 VLKKLIIVIFLLG
+7 VLKKLIFVLL
-20 LLMAGVAG
+20 LLIASAAG
-28 WSFFQVKSA
+28 WGFFQVKST

-47 TFITVKSGTSFRG
+47 TFITVKTGTSFRR
-60 LLTQLSNK
+60 LLTQLSDDK
-68 KMVTLSPW
+68 IMALSPW
-76 LRWVGYLEPA
+76 LRWVGYLEPT
-86 LTNIK
+86 LTDIK
-91 AGTYAIEPQATLHSV
+91 AGTYVIKPQATLQSV
-106 LTMITDG
+106 LTMITEG

-127 FSEWRQ
+127 FSEWRE

-138 PHLIHTTDNMTQAQ
+138 PHLKHTSDGMTQTQ
-152 ISTAVGIENDK
+152 ISTAIGIDNDK
-163 IEGYFLPN
+163 VEGYFLPN

-179 SDISILKRAHVAM
+179 SDISILKRAHIAM

-201 QRAKDTPL
+201 QRAKDSPL

-228 ARERGL
+228 ASERGL

-256 YGMGDKYDGNITK
+256 YGMGDKYHGNITK

-283 RGLPPTPIAMPNK
+283 RGLPPTPIAMPSK
-296 ASIMAAVDPDDSDY
+296 ASIMAAVDPDNSDF

-329 HNRAVRAYLKILRTQ
+329 HNRAVRAYLKILRKQ

>member
-1 MEEVTF
+1 M
-7 VLKKLIIVIFLLG
+7 LKKLIFVLL
-20 LLMAGVAG
+20 LLIASAAG
-28 WSFFQVKSA
+28 WGYFQVKST

-47 TFITVKSGTSFRG
+47 TFIIVKAGTSFRR
-60 LLTQLSNK
+60 LLTQLSDDK
-68 KMVTLSPW
+68 IMALSPW
-76 LRWVGYLEPA
+76 LRWVGYLEPT
-86 LTNIK
+86 LTDIK
-91 AGTYAIEPQATLHSV
+91 AGTYAIKPQATLQSV
-106 LTMITDG
+106 LTMITEG

-127 FSEWRQ
+127 FSEWRE

-138 PHLIHTTDNMTQAQ
+138 PHLKHTSDDMTQTQ
-152 ISTAVGIENDK
+152 ISTAIGIDNDK
-163 IEGYFLPN
+163 VEGYFLPN

-201 QRAKDTPL
+201 QRAKDSPL

-228 ARERGL
+228 ASERGL

-256 YGMGDKYDGNITK
+256 YGMGDKYHGNITK

-283 RGLPPTPIAMPNK
+283 RGLPPTPIAMPSK
-296 ASIMAAVDPDDSDY
+296 AAIMAAVDPDNSDF

-329 HNRAVRAYLKILRTQ
+329 HNRAVRAYLKILRKQ

>member
-7 VLKKLIIVIFLLG
+7 VLKKLITVIFILL
-20 LLMAGVAG
+20 LLIASAAG
-28 WSFFQVKSA
+28 WGYFQVKST
-37 LDKPVLIEQQ
+37 LDKPVLTEQQ
-47 TFITVKSGTSFRG
+47 TFITVKTGTSFRG
-60 LLTQLSNK
+60 LLTQLSNDK
-68 KMVTLSPW
+68 LITISPW

-86 LTNIK
+86 LTDIK
-91 AGTYAIEPQATLHSV
+91 AGTYAIKPQASLYSV
-106 LTMITDG
+106 LTMITEG

-127 FSEWRQ
+127 FSEWRE

-138 PHLIHTTDNMTQAQ
+138 PHLAHTTDDMTQAQ
-152 ISTAVGIENDK
+152 ISAAVGIDNDK

-179 SDISILKRAHVAM
+179 SDISILKRAHNAM

-201 QRAKDTPL
+201 QRASDLPL

-228 ARERGL
+228 ASERGL

-256 YGMGDKYDGNITK
+256 YGMGDKYHGNITK

-283 RGLPPTPIAMPNK
+283 RGLPPTPIAMPSK
-296 ASIMAAVDPDDSDY
+296 ASIMAAVDPENSDF